1 MGLLSPAED
10 QFTPLPRGAE
20 IVPGH
25 RVVALLTHGKRID
38 TYDAYSEERD
48 VRCVVKIL
56 REDRRK
62 DPRVREAV
70 LLEGRLLTELK
81 HPHLVRGYEVFSEP
95 APAIVLETL
104 TGATLAALID
114 DGPLGV
120 ADTALLG
127 LQLTSVLGYLHRTG
141 WLHLDVKPA
150 NIVVE
155 QGRAT
160 LIDLSLVGAPGSGRA
175 GAGTR
180 GYLAPEQALGENLS
194 PATDVW
200 GLGVTLVEAL
210 TGEMPHGDEAT
221 WDSRR
226 RLWLLHRRA
235 PRPLRP
241 LDGVPA
247 SYDALLRGC
256 LERDPGDRPTLDEV
270 KRVLTPLVDLD

>member
-1 MGLLSPAED
+1 MGLLRSSEER
-10 QFTPLPRGAE
+10 FVPLAPGTE

-25 RVVALLTHGKRID
+25 RVVGLLTHGRRID

-56 REDRRK
+56 RVDRRHE
-62 DPRVREAV
+62 PRVREAV

-81 HPHLVRGYEVFSEP
+81 HPHLVRGYEVYSEP

-114 DGPLGV
+114 DGPLSV
-120 ADTALLG
+120 PDTALLG
-127 LQLTSVLGYLHRTG
+127 LQLGSVLGYLHRKG

-150 NIVVE
+150 NVVVE

-160 LIDLSLVGAPGSGRA
+160 LIDLSLVGAPGSGPP

-194 PATDVW
+194 AATDVW

-226 RLWLLHRRA
+226 RLRLLHRRV
-235 PRPLRP
+235 PKPLRP
-241 LDGVPA
+241 FDGLPA
-247 SYDALLRGC
+247 SYDELLRGC
-256 LERDPGDRPTLDEV
+256 LERDPADRPTLEDV
-270 KRVLTPLVDLD
+270 KRVLTPLV

>member
-1 MGLLSPAED
+1 MGLLRSSEER
-10 QFTPLPRGAE
+10 FVPLAPGTE

-25 RVVALLTHGKRID
+25 RVVGLLTHGRRID

-56 REDRRK
+56 RVDRRHE
-62 DPRVREAV
+62 PRVREAV

-104 TGATLAALID
+104 TGATLAALLD
-114 DGPLGV
+114 DGPLSV
-120 ADTALLG
+120 PDTALLG
-127 LQLTSVLGYLHRTG
+127 LQLGSVLGYLHRKG

-150 NIVVE
+150 NVVVE

-160 LIDLSLVGAPGSGRA
+160 LIDLSLVGAPGSGPP

-194 PATDVW
+194 AATDVW

-226 RLWLLHRRA
+226 RLRLLHRRV
-235 PRPLRP
+235 PKPLRP
-241 LDGVPA
+241 LDGLPA
-247 SYDALLRGC
+247 SYDELLRGC
-256 LERDPGDRPTLDEV
+256 LERDPADRPTLEDV
-270 KRVLTPLVDLD
+270 KRVLTPLV

>member
-1 MGLLSPAED
+1 MGLLRSSEER
-10 QFTPLPRGAE
+10 FVPLAPGTE

-25 RVVALLTHGKRID
+25 RVVGLLTHGRRID

-56 REDRRK
+56 RVDRRHE
-62 DPRVREAV
+62 PRVREAV

-114 DGPLGV
+114 DGPLSV
-120 ADTALLG
+120 PDTALLG
-127 LQLTSVLGYLHRTG
+127 LQLGSVLGYLHRKG
-141 WLHLDVKPA
+141 WLHMDVKPA

-160 LIDLSLVGAPGSGRA
+160 LIDLSLVGAPGSGPP

-194 PATDVW
+194 AATDVW

-221 WDSRR
+221 WDGRR
-226 RLWLLHRRA
+226 RLRLLHRRA
-235 PRPLRP
+235 PKPLRP
-241 LDGVPA
+241 FDGLPA
-247 SYDALLRGC
+247 SYDELLRGC
-256 LERDPGDRPTLDEV
+256 LERDPADRPTLEDV
-270 KRVLTPLVDLD
+270 KGVLTPLV